1 MNKEIREKITEIIE
15 NGFYKSTPSV
25 KMADEILSYLD
36 PYVRIVKE
44 IELLERNPKYN
55 LDDRDDVWR
64 SIGYAEAQQDMLK
77 WHNESL
83 ERLI

>member
-1 MNKEIREKITEIIE
+1 MKIEIREKITGIIE
-15 NGFYKSTPSV
+15 NGFYKSTPSLEV
-25 KMADEILSYLD
+25 TDEILSILD

-44 IELLERNPKYN
+44 IELPKNPHSIAV
-55 LDDRDDVWR
+55 DRMPETR
-64 SIGYAEAQQDMLK
+64 RAYGEAQQDMIK